1 MFNFGPHLLIIFG
14 LRHETAFV
22 VEVKHVGSLVS
33 KRLVIHITL
42 L

>member
-14 LRHETAFV
+14 LRRETGFA
-22 VEVKHVGSLVS
+22 VEVKYVGSLVS
-33 KRLVIHITL
+33 KRLVIHKTL